1 MCWRCRKSCGWLH
14 GTALLKSTASES
26 MQHIFSIRFK
36 NSEHTHI
43 LSFSI
48 SLSLSLPL
56 SLFFIVC
63 SVFVWRCSQQK
74 WCVKTCRTNASE
86 INLLVTLRQCGAHTR
101 HVRWDVGNNFTAF
114 PLCIEHS
121 WACGYTHTRTRQE
134 FHTLSYPIN
143 NISFLCM
150 PGNSSFNFSLKL
162 YDNQVLKLLS
172 YA

>member
-1 MCWRCRKSCGWLH
+1 MALRCLSRQPAKVCSTFFQFALR
-14 GTALLKSTASES
+14 TAETLTYFHSPS
-26 MQHIFSIRFK
+26 
-36 NSEHTHI
+36 
-43 LSFSI
+43 LSR
-48 SLSLSLPL
+48 SLSLS
-56 SLFFIVC
+56 FFFTVC

-86 INLLVTLRQCGAHTR
+86 INLLVTLRQCGAHTQTQTRTHTDTPTR
-101 HVRWDVGNNFTAF
+101 HVRRDVGNNFTAF